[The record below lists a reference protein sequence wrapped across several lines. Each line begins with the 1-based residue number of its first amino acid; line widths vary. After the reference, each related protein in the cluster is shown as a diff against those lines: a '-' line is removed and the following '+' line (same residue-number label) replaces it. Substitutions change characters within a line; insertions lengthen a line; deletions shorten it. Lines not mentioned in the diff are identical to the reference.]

1 MGDRFMN
8 HPFLDERNNEERI
21 DERKI

>member
-1 MGDRFMN
+1 MDDRFMN